1 VRAVTFVPFSTTFIF
16 QGNSMHKL
24 ARAITMALG
33 LVGVA
38 ASAHAGGRYV
48 VVFKSELLPAD
59 AAVRI
64 ANSGGKV
71 NRSFQQI
78 GVVTVSGDATFAK
91 RIAKDTKVLSVG
103 SEHFFKRPDTVS
115 IPMSDADIAA
125 AEAAPTAADG
135 LYKAYQWD
143 MRRIG
148 APTVWARLPVAATQP
163 RVAVLDVGVM
173 DSHPDLV
180 GQVDNS
186 VATGYCS
193 TAGGPNHTAGYPVY
207 ASLIDLDAHPDWS
220 LADGCTAV
228 APSYESH
235 GTHVAGTIAA
245 KFGGGLMVGV
255 APDAKIGAYK
265 VFDRYRYTDPVDGL
279 VDTVGAFDG
288 PVFNAIILATQA
300 GYPVISMS
308 LGSHVLRNDKGSN
321 ASWLAWDRVAKWANR
336 NGALLIASSGNSAY
350 DLNGK
355 LAHVPSDLSTV
366 MSTSAT
372 GTNHLQVVSGAVS
385 AASGS
390 DVLASYSNYGSSVDI
405 AAPGGDCG
413 PDPTTCI
420 GQYLIA
426 NDGIS
431 ATGGVTYLLMA
442 GTSMATP
449 HVSAVAAYVRSIHP
463 TWTPG
468 TVRSWLKDH
477 AQAIGSRQYFGAG
490 MVDAD
495 AASN

>member
-1 VRAVTFVPFSTTFIF
+1 
-16 QGNSMHKL
+16 MHKL

-135 LYKAYQWD
+135 LYKAYHWD

-193 TAGGPNHTAGYPVY
+193 TAERMP
-207 ASLIDLDAHPDWS
+207 W
-220 LADGCTAV
+220 
-228 APSYESH
+228 
-235 GTHVAGTIAA
+235 
-245 KFGGGLMVGV
+245 
-255 APDAKIGAYK
+255 
-265 VFDRYRYTDPVDGL
+265 
-279 VDTVGAFDG
+279 
-288 PVFNAIILATQA
+288 ILAA
-300 GYPVISMS
+300 
-308 LGSHVLRNDKGSN
+308 
-321 ASWLAWDRVAKWANR
+321 RVA
-336 NGALLIASSGNSAY
+336 
-350 DLNGK
+350 
-355 LAHVPSDLSTV
+355 
-366 MSTSAT
+366 
-372 GTNHLQVVSGAVS
+372 
-385 AASGS
+385 
-390 DVLASYSNYGSSVDI
+390 
-405 AAPGGDCG
+405 
-413 PDPTTCI
+413 
-420 GQYLIA
+420 
-426 NDGIS
+426 
-431 ATGGVTYLLMA
+431 
-442 GTSMATP
+442 
-449 HVSAVAAYVRSIHP
+449 
-463 TWTPG
+463 
-468 TVRSWLKDH
+468 
-477 AQAIGSRQYFGAG
+477 
-490 MVDAD
+490 
-495 AASN
+495 